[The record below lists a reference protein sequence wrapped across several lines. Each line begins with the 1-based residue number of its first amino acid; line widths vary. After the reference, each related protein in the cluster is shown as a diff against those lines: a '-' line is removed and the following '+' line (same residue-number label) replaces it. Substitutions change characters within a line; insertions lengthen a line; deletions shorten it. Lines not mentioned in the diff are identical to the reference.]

1 MINYEYEVNLEEN
14 YKQKLGDFISKIVAN
29 YCNDLVLDG
38 WVGVKVVKEL
48 PHNSSGRMKDGYILL
63 PLDTINDIMQGDTLK
78 VQIAK
83 STVFHEFCHFNL
95 SNILPNLHQEKVN
108 AENRDDCALAMS
120 ILIWIEF
127 LAQGKSMFLEPYQNI
142 KDYFISINNYSWDF
156 SSYKSF
162 LIGLKHAP
170 YIISR
175 DMDIKSQKE
184 KFIQNLKSSQLKNMI
199 LDIKEILLEMENN
212 PLEDSLTSIKPL
224 EKYVLQKYK
233 QYPEL

>member
-1 MINYEYEVNLEEN
+1 MINYEYEVDLEEN
-14 YKQKLGDFISKIVAN
+14 HKQKLGDFISKIVAN

-38 WVGVKVVKEL
+38 WLGVKIVKDI
-48 PHNSSGRMKDGYILL
+48 PHNSSGRMEDGYILL
-63 PLDTINDIMQGDTLK
+63 PVDTINDIIQGDTLK
-78 VQIAK
+78 VQIAE

-95 SNILPNLHQEKVN
+95 LNLLPNLHQEKVN
-108 AENRDDCALAMS
+108 AENQDDYALAMS

-127 LAQGKSMFLEPYQNI
+127 LAQEKSTFLEPYQNV

-199 LDIKEILLEMENN
+199 LDIKEILLEMKST
-212 PLEDSLTSIKPL
+212 PLKDSLTLIKPL
-224 EKYVLQKYK
+224 EKYILQKYT

>member
-1 MINYEYEVNLEEN
+1 
-14 YKQKLGDFISKIVAN
+14 
-29 YCNDLVLDG
+29 
-38 WVGVKVVKEL
+38 
-48 PHNSSGRMKDGYILL
+48 
-63 PLDTINDIMQGDTLK
+63 
-78 VQIAK
+78 
-83 STVFHEFCHFNL
+83 
-95 SNILPNLHQEKVN
+95 
-108 AENRDDCALAMS
+108 
-120 ILIWIEF
+120 
-127 LAQGKSMFLEPYQNI
+127 MFLEPYQTI

-212 PLEDSLTSIKPL
+212 PVEDSLTSIKPL